1 MTPVTP
7 GAEVPSTTGN
17 MDSAMDATE
26 NPDATVPPLC
36 ILIPCFR
43 DQSGLERTLAILTQ
57 EEYPFDIVVVD
68 DGSPVPITAPEVA
81 GSHRITLARMPQ
93 NGGVPAA
100 LNLGLRVILDNGYDY
115 MARLDCGDLP
125 RLGRLQRQVDYLDS
139 HPDVGIV
146 GTWAQCVDD
155 DDTFLFTLRF
165 PTEDAAIKRRQRYV
179 PAMLVSAVI
188 IRMKAFEEVGPRFST
203 EHRYAEDFE
212 IFVRIGERWKLHNI
226 PEPLTVY
233 IISATG
239 LTARTG
245 PINMRA
251 RLKVLRDHFDARDP
265 HAWLGIVRNL
275 VWMQVPF
282 SWGLALKKFLWR
294 K

>member
-1 MTPVTP
+1 MTPLAT
-7 GAEVPSTTGN
+7 
-17 MDSAMDATE
+17 DAVSPREDGSVADRDVVDGCAPAPT
-26 NPDATVPPLC
+26 LC
-36 ILIPCFR
+36 ILMPCFR
-43 DQSGLERTLAILTQ
+43 DQAGLERTLAVLAQ

-68 DGSPVPITAPEVA
+68 DGSPVPITTPESA
-81 GSHRITLARMPQ
+81 GTHRVRLARMAQ

-100 LNLGLRVILDNGYDY
+100 LNLGLQIILDKGYDY

-125 RLGRLQRQVDYLDS
+125 QLGRLRRQVAYLED

-146 GTWAQCVDD
+146 GTWAHCVDD
-155 DDTFLFTLRF
+155 DDVPLFTLRF
-165 PTEDAAIKRRQRYV
+165 PVEDADIRRRQRYA
-179 PAMLVSAVI
+179 PAMLISAVI
-188 IRMKAFEEVGPRFST
+188 IRMKAFEDAGPRFST
-203 EHRYAEDFE
+203 EDRYAEDFE
-212 IFVRIGERWKLHNI
+212 LFMRIGQSWRLHNI
-226 PEPLTVY
+226 PEPLTTY

-251 RLKVLRDHFDARDP
+251 RVKVLRNHFDVRDP

-282 SWGLALKKFLWR
+282 HWGLAIKKTLWR
-294 K
+294 T